1 MIRLLLVDDQV
12 LVCAGLKAVLEI
24 QPDFEVV
31 GIANDGKQAI
41 HAVETLQP
49 DVVLMDVQM
58 PFMDGRAATRVICDR
73 FPHVHVL
80 VLSTFDDDEYLAD
93 ALQAGAVGYLLKGD
107 MPPEQLAQSIRLAK
121 EGYGQL
127 APKLLPKLRQ
137 RQAMP
142 ISKRHP
148 SAQALEGLTRRERQV
163 LQLLAT
169 GATNKKIA
177 EELFI
182 SEGTVKTHVKHLFE
196 RLGCD
201 NRTEVGII
209 AASLFSEP
217 Y

>member
-31 GIANDGKQAI
+31 GIAHNGEEAI
-41 HAVETLQP
+41 SMVEALQP
-49 DVVLMDVQM
+49 DIVLMDVQM
-58 PFMDGRAATRVICDR
+58 PIMDGRAATRVICDR
-73 FPHVHVL
+73 FPNVNVL
-80 VLSTFDDDEYLAD
+80 VLSTFDDDEYLDD

-107 MPPEQLAQSIRLAK
+107 MPPEQLAQAIRLASQ
-121 EGYGQL
+121 GYGQL

-137 RQAMP
+137 RKT
-142 ISKRHP
+142 ISTTKLQP
-148 SAQALEGLTRRERQV
+148 SAQVLEELTPRERQV
-163 LQLLAT
+163 LRLLAT

-177 EELFI
+177 DELFI

-201 NRTEVGII
+201 NRTEVGIM
-209 AASLFSEP
+209 AALLFADQE
-217 Y
+217 